1 MRRFLAILLLSVH
14 LFNTG
19 GYNLVF
25 QYFIHRSELQITK
38 EIYENK
44 VDATQL
50 VQIKIPVNNPGM
62 TDWADYERVQGQVQL
77 KDGFYNYVGVKMTR
91 DTMFLVCVANSV
103 KTKLF
108 NANIILAKNVSD
120 APLTKKGQE
129 APAKKTSSSSTSE
142 YNYTDVN
149 YAFLSFE
156 DSIDRRE
163 NTISSKLSNPYIESP
178 GKPPNHIG

>member
-1 MRRFLAILLLSVH
+1 MKRFVALFLLSIH

-19 GYNLVF
+19 GYSLVF
-25 QYFIHRSELQITK
+25 QYFIHQSEVQIVK
-38 EIYENK
+38 QIYENK

-50 VQIKIPVNNPGM
+50 VQIKVPLKSPGI
-62 TDWADYERVQGQVQL
+62 TDWPDYERVQGQIQL

-108 NANIILAKNVSD
+108 NANIIVAKNFSD
-120 APLTKKGQE
+120 VPLSKKGQD
-129 APAKKTSSSSTSE
+129 APIKKTQSATSE
-142 YNYTDVN
+142 YNNPAVN
-149 YAFLSFE
+149 YIFLSFA

-163 NTISSKLSNPYIESP
+163 NPISSKLTEPYIESP